1 MIKICKY
8 DLGKYCNITKPIIP
22 VTGLL
27 KNILDIQFQRERA
40 VLWGEV
46 DTSVPGTSQFYVDVR
61 GTGEERPQDPN
72 FKYIKTLQGEDELAY
87 HFYVWNPMKGFDI

>member
-1 MIKICKY
+1 MIKIHKY
-8 DLGKYCNITKPIIP
+8 DLGRYCNIIKTIIP
-22 VTGLL
+22 MAGLL

-46 DTSVPGTSQFYVDVR
+46 DTSAPGVSQFYIDVR
-61 GTGEERPQDPN
+61 CTGDERPQDLN

-87 HFYVWNPMKGFDI
+87 HFYVWNPMEGFDI

>member
-8 DLGKYCNITKPIIP
+8 DLGRYCNIAKTIIP

-27 KNILDIQFQRERA
+27 KDILDIQFQRGRA

-46 DTSVPGTSQFYVDVR
+46 DTSVPGTSQFYIDAR
-61 GTGEERPQDPN
+61 CTGEERPQDPN

-87 HFYVWNPMKGFDI
+87 HFYAWNPMEGFDI